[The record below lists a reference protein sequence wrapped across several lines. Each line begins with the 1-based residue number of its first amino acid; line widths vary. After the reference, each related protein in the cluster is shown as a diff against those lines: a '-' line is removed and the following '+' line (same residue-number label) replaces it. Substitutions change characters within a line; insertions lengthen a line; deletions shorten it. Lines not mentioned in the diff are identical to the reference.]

1 MPGKAP
7 ALDFANPSTELNVML
22 LLDFVSKRYGKLPSE
37 VMMTGNT
44 FDFYIADLAAS
55 YQSWHYEQSR
65 KNASN
70 GVVNAPK
77 APNLSQEEMVAMIER
92 VKRKANDDKTKS

>member
-7 ALDFANPSTELNVML
+7 SVDFANPSTELNVML

-37 VMMTGNT
+37 VMRKGNT

-55 YQSWHYEQSR
+55 YQSWYHEQAR
-65 KNASN
+65 KDS
-70 GVVNAPK
+70 GGSPRAPK
-77 APNLSQEEMVAMIER
+77 LSQEEMQAMIDR
-92 VKRKANDDKTKS
+92 VRGKKDDNQVES